1 MVVVGCNSSRIILI
15 LIVKVNA
22 TGPFNIKGSKI
33 SYKIGLVVII
43 LVGASASVEGVS
55 KSCYKIED

>member
-43 LVGASASVEGVS
+43 LVGASASVEGVGEGY
-55 KSCYKIED
+55 CKIRD